1 MSGTSY
7 IVIGV
12 MMIILG
18 TLGIGGLQFYIIGK
32 KKRMKEQYHIY
43 E

>member
-7 IVIGV
+7 IVIG
-12 MMIILG
+12 ILIVVLA
-18 TLGIGGLQFYIIGK
+18 TLGFAAVQFLIIGK